1 MSGLETQYSGDTIL
15 LVFPDG
21 TGPALL
27 SAMIAGIPLN
37 KVHVLDYEPGEI
49 RFDVRLQSTLDL
61 FEEKQKNQNIMNEYS
76 MTLQRGKDELKRLRS
91 LDVTTIVNK
100 KDQLIEEEAMAIELE
115 YQRATK
121 IRRKK
126 EEEAERARLK
136 RQQEIEKAW
145 KQSDLSS
152 TFDVAVGGLIGGAV
166 IVGSS
171 LLSFRGKGPS
181 TKETRMAG
189 TNIQGKD
196 VASYMDRTD
205 SISDIDNRKPILPK
219 KSPTNS
225 NLDGISGLE
234 DFEIV
239 TLEPPGT
246 KQMSLYDN
254 PPVLSETDRIE
265 VARKSMEEYL
275 SRDDGGEDWLRVMND
290 ILEDGDDIDSEEDFT
305 NINDPINTSN
315 SDWTEDRE
323 DPPDKSTIYDNYD
336 S

>member
-1 MSGLETQYSGDTIL
+1 
-15 LVFPDG
+15 
-21 TGPALL
+21 
-27 SAMIAGIPLN
+27 
-37 KVHVLDYEPGEI
+37 
-49 RFDVRLQSTLDL
+49 
-61 FEEKQKNQNIMNEYS
+61 
-76 MTLQRGKDELKRLRS
+76 
-91 LDVTTIVNK
+91 
-100 KDQLIEEEAMAIELE
+100 
-115 YQRATK
+115 
-121 IRRKK
+121 
-126 EEEAERARLK
+126 
-136 RQQEIEKAW
+136 
-145 KQSDLSS
+145 
-152 TFDVAVGGLIGGAV
+152 
-166 IVGSS
+166 
-171 LLSFRGKGPS
+171 
-181 TKETRMAG
+181 MAG

-196 VASYMDRTD
+196 VASYMDKTD

-225 NLDGISGLE
+225 NLDGISGLA

-246 KQMSLYDN
+246 KQMSLYN
-254 PPVLSETDRIE
+254 KPPVLSETDRIE

-275 SRDDGGEDWLRVMND
+275 NRDDGGEDWLRVMNN